1 MIFINDLPLFFG
13 DSIRSVDLYAEYDI
27 GLDKDTVENNL
38 QLSLN
43 LLKMW
48 CLENGMIINI
58 DKTKLMLISSRQKR
72 KCMKDN
78 KLAIEYDNFDL
89 QLTSCEKVLGVH
101 IDDNLTWTNHFQ
113 HVSKKI
119 SSYLWLL
126 FQIKSYLS
134 LQHRVLFYNAYIKP
148 HFEYCCVI
156 WGNSF
161 NSNLHKIEK
170 LQRRACKLILGTD
183 YISLEDARR
192 QLNMLSFEELVFV
205 NKAKVMFKV
214 TQGISPIYITE
225 MFQIKGCNNE
235 DTMTLRSDSNKK
247 FKTPKPKLNMFKNS
261 LSYSGTLIW
270 NSIPLEIRNAN
281 TIGDFVKK
289 CITWMKGL

>member
-1 MIFINDLPLFFG
+1 MQNMRFFCC
-13 DSIRSVDLYAEYDI
+13 SVYNIRYSSVTNE
-27 GLDKDTVENNL
+27 
-38 QLSLN
+38 
-43 LLKMW
+43 
-48 CLENGMIINI
+48 
-58 DKTKLMLISSRQKR
+58 
-72 KCMKDN
+72 
-78 KLAIEYDNFDL
+78 
-89 QLTSCEKVLGVH
+89 
-101 IDDNLTWTNHFQ
+101 NLTD
-113 HVSKKI
+113 VSMI
-119 SSYLWLL
+119 VVNMTLQIELLLPSS
-126 FQIKSYLS
+126 QIQLD
-134 LQHRVLFYNAYIKP
+134 V
-148 HFEYCCVI
+148 
-156 WGNSF
+156 NSF

-235 DTMTLRSDSNKK
+235 DTMTLRSDSNKN

-261 LSYSGTLIW
+261 VSYSGTLIW

-289 CITWMKGL
+289 CITWMKDL